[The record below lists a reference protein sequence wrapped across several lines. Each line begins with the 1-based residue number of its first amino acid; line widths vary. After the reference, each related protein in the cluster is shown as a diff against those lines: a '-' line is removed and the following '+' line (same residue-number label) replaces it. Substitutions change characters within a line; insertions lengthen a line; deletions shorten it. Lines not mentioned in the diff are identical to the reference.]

1 MRSYQR
7 LELARVCGLGLLLL
21 GVLLGSNG
29 CARRYKVTLTNGNVY
44 TAAGKPKFDKETG
57 AYSFKDTKG
66 KPISVPGFRVKEIAP
81 PGLEEKA
88 DFGQTPLNPPRK
100 R

>member
-7 LELARVCGLGLLLL
+7 LKLARAGGLGLLLL
-21 GVLLGSNG
+21 SVLIGSNG
-29 CARRYKVTLTNGNVY
+29 CARRYLVTLTNGNVY
-44 TAAGKPKFDKETG
+44 TAAGKPKYDKQAG
-57 AYSFKDTKG
+57 SYSFKDTKG
-66 KPISVPGFRVKEIAP
+66 NVITVPGFRVKEIAP